1 MTKEELLQ
9 YRAKCRELQQ
19 IRNKIQEIRSDA
31 RSAKAI
37 CYQDE
42 PKSRGEPV
50 AAVQSYIEKLEVLSG
65 LYEQQA
71 KALVEATIAVE
82 RALASLPPELRTLMR
97 YRYIDGLKWETIN
110 DLLYLSAPTSK
121 RMHRRALAVLQK

>member
-50 AAVQSYIEKLEVLSG
+50 AAVQSYIEKLEVLSD

-121 RMHRRALAVLQK
+121 RMHRCALAALQK